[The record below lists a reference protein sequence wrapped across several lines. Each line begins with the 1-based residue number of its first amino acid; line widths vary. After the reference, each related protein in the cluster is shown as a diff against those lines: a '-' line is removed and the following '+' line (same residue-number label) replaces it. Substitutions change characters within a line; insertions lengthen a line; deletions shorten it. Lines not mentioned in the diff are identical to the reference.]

1 MRLRGVHGKPGDAL
15 SHMPLRD
22 IPRRGHITEGPRSQP
37 GWHGPLQPEPVRSG
51 TERLAGVRQDRMQF
65 ARRAHDDSGDA
76 QPQGRH
82 LVMRWDDHIDIYP
95 HVLGGGDGKPRWW
108 PVFREHLRLAIDR
121 YRDWKGD
128 AFDRAIADFSAA
140 YADQNERDYKAF
152 TAAVNSGRLTAQTG
166 V

>member
-51 TERLAGVRQDRMQF
+51 TEWLAGVRQDRMQF

-95 HVLGGGDGKPRWW
+95 QVLGGGDGKPRWW

-121 YRDWKGD
+121 YRERRPKRNLRRRVLRQDRSPHSHVLTGSLHALIVTAHD
-128 AFDRAIADFSAA
+128 AA
-140 YADQNERDYKAF
+140 
-152 TAAVNSGRLTAQTG
+152 
-166 V
+166 